1 MNHKIVSPSVGLAR
15 QHYEAKKA
23 ASRLIITVDWDDT
36 LFQDP
41 AYKIGNLW
49 GPSGLDPEPIKR
61 VHDFIREK
69 AKEGFEIHVVTFR
82 MPEYISE
89 CHDLI
94 KLYDLPIKSV
104 ISTEGRSKT
113 QTLLNLKSTLH
124 IDDSV
129 EVCICA
135 EQAGVKALLVDWNQQ
150 DINSTAALL
159 DKI

>member
-1 MNHKIVSPSVGLAR
+1 MN
-15 QHYEAKKA
+15 EKKVI
-23 ASRLIITVDWDDT
+23 SVDWDDT
-36 LFQDP
+36 LFEDP
-41 AYKIGNLW
+41 AYQYASGALW
-49 GPSGLDPEPIKR
+49 IPSGFKAEPIKR
-61 VHDFIREK
+61 VHDFIKQK
-69 AKEGFEIHVVTFR
+69 AEEGFEIHVVTFR
-82 MPEYISE
+82 MPEHISE

-135 EQAGVKALLVDWNQQ
+135 EQAGVKALLVDWSQQ
-150 DINSTAALL
+150 DINSSAALL